1 MHKQSSPQVDGW
13 NLYTPSQ
20 RIIRDRTIWT
30 KVQGILAPL
39 QFAVCIISVF
49 LVVRYLLTS
58 EGYYVAT
65 VSIVIKSFLLFLIMI
80 TGAIWEKVVFG
91 QFLFAEAFFWE
102 DVVSFFVIFFHGL
115 YLYILLTGDFLP
127 TTQMSVALFAYF
139 LYFINAFQFLR
150 KLRIARKAGTKE
162 TSLEQEVEK

>member
-20 RIIRDRTIWT
+20 RIIRDRTVWT

-39 QFAVCIISVF
+39 QFAVCIISLF
-49 LVVRYLLTS
+49 LVVRYLSTG

-65 VSIVIKSFLLFLIMI
+65 VSIIIKSFLLFLIMI

-91 QFLFAEAFFWE
+91 QFLFAEDILGNTKGPYPRHSKQYA
-102 DVVSFFVIFFHGL
+102 DL
-115 YLYILLTGDFLP
+115 YELKQKLQQTR
-127 TTQMSVALFAYF
+127 
-139 LYFINAFQFLR
+139 INAFKNYIKDVKDNKFPY
-150 KLRIARKAGTKE
+150 KDVTVSANDDVVNA
-162 TSLEQEVEK
+162 LEKYIKK

>member
-1 MHKQSSPQVDGW
+1 MHKHSSSHVDGW

-20 RIIRDRTIWT
+20 RIIRDRTVWT

-39 QFAVCIISVF
+39 QFAVCIISLS
-49 LVVRYLLTS
+49 LVVRCLLTG
-58 EGYYVAT
+58 EGYYAAT
-65 VSIVIKSFLLFLIMI
+65 VSIIIKSFLLFLIMI

-115 YLYILLTGDFLP
+115 YLYVLLAGDFSP

-150 KLRIARKAGTKE
+150 KLRLARQTDQKTAF
-162 TSLEQEVEK
+162 LENEVSK